1 MEIQKTYPE
10 EFTGMYDKKYKLIK
24 QYKNYG
30 LYINEKYGYK
40 ICFDL
45 NGIKREQTLK
55 RK

>member
-30 LYINEKYGYK
+30 LYMNIECGYK